1 MEDKFKYLEINSV
14 LYLRIVEMRSVK
26 ETSLEDVIQLLAT
39 GMTIIETKMIA
50 QLQQPQMTLM
60 ILFLLLIL
68 DIMKQI
74 TMLLRSN
81 KEEMTSLKIG
91 HILSHMLLIKL
102 IHSTKIQTHNLT
114 VINKFNLKISKQL
127 DLNMLKELSML
138 KDFQALLLRS
148 NKTITLAY

>member
-1 MEDKFKYLEINSV
+1 
-14 LYLRIVEMRSVK
+14 
-26 ETSLEDVIQLLAT
+26 
-39 GMTIIETKMIA
+39 
-50 QLQQPQMTLM
+50 
-60 ILFLLLIL
+60 
-68 DIMKQI
+68 
-74 TMLLRSN
+74 MLLRSN